1 MFKLSPRPA
10 AALVL
15 ILATS
20 AALAAASPEW
30 PQWRGPNR
38 DDVAQE
44 SGLLTKWPESGPPL
58 AWKASGLGVGFSSLA
73 ISGGRI
79 YTLGDRQGSQQVV
92 AMSLADGK
100 IAWTAK
106 VGPVWEDEYGGP
118 RGTPTVDGDRV
129 YALGTEGDL
138 VCLQAAMGKEVW
150 RKNLARDFGGQVMSS
165 WKLAESPLVDGDRLI
180 VTPGVPSATLVALD
194 KKTGKEIWRAATPN
208 LAPPRSRLP
217 TATSTSGIR
226 TAAWS

>member
-165 WKLAESPLVDGDRLI
+165 WKWAESPLMDGDRLI

-208 LAPPRSRLP
+208 LAPPQSRPP